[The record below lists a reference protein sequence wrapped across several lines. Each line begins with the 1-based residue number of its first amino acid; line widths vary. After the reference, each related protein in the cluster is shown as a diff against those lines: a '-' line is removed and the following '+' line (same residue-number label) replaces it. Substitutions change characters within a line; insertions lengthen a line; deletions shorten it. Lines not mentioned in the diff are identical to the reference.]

1 MKAEGKRKGRTIS
14 FVNQKGGVGKSTTC
28 FNVGAALARD
38 GYKVL
43 LVDMDPQGDCSTMFG
58 YELDKEDLS
67 TYEVLH
73 GEDITQ
79 AIKTAGGLSMV
90 LADEGLHVAEFDF
103 ARKERNVLR
112 NALSGVK
119 SDYDFILIDCPPAL
133 GVLTVNA
140 LAASDEVIIPVQA
153 QYLPL
158 RGVSR
163 LRDTIEATRHN
174 INKGLRIG
182 GVVLTFYDERRKLDT
197 EVRES
202 IEEAF
207 GGKVFKTKISRS
219 IKLAEAPSFKQ
230 SIFEYSPRSK
240 GAIQYK
246 ALAAEIAK

>member
-1 MKAEGKRKGRTIS
+1 MKGKRIIA

-28 FNVGAALARD
+28 FNVGAALARE

-73 GEDITQ
+73 GEDITK
-79 AIKTAGGLSMV
+79 AIKTAGGLSMI

-112 NALSGVK
+112 NALGGVK

-163 LRDTIEATRHN
+163 LRNTIEATRHN

-182 GVVLTFYDERRKLDT
+182 GVVLTFYDERRKLDA

>member
-1 MKAEGKRKGRTIS
+1 MGKII
-14 FVNQKGGVGKSTTC
+14 VVANQKGGVGKTTTAV
-28 FNVGAALARD
+28 NPSAAMAAQ
-38 GYKVL
+38 GKKVL

>member
-1 MKAEGKRKGRTIS
+1 MKGKRIIA

-28 FNVGAALARD
+28 FNVGAALARE

-73 GEDITQ
+73 GEDITK
-79 AIKTAGGLSMV
+79 AIKTAGGLSMI

>member
-1 MKAEGKRKGRTIS
+1 MI
-14 FVNQKGGVGKSTTC
+14 
-28 FNVGAALARD
+28 
-38 GYKVL
+38 
-43 LVDMDPQGDCSTMFG
+43 
-58 YELDKEDLS
+58 
-67 TYEVLH
+67 
-73 GEDITQ
+73 
-79 AIKTAGGLSMV
+79 

-112 NALSGVK
+112 NALGGVK